1 MFGKPIFFYLKT
13 SLSLDEHDQ
22 RDACDFIIYLITGK

>member
-1 MFGKPIFFYLKT
+1 MFGKDIFYLKT

-22 RDACDFIIYLITGK
+22 KDACDFNIYLITAK

>member
-1 MFGKPIFFYLKT
+1 MFGKYIYLKT

-22 RDACDFIIYLITGK
+22 RDACDFNIYLITAK